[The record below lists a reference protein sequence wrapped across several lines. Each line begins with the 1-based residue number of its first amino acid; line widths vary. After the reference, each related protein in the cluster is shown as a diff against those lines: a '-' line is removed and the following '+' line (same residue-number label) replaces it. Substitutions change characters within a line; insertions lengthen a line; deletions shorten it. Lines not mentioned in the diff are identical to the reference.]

1 MTGALS
7 TFALQLETA
16 QKVRLAQSSLNDTGE
31 TSKRLAKANHLVI
44 ELTDKAG
51 HPNIAKS
58 FLKAVEQEEE
68 HLQTIKRL
76 FNNELASHM

>member
-16 QKVRLAQSSLNDTGE
+16 QKVPLAQSSLNDTGE

-44 ELTDKAG
+44 ELTDKVIYDIKLIKGALRT
-51 HPNIAKS
+51 IASGCTCSNK
-58 FLKAVEQEEE
+58 
-68 HLQTIKRL
+68 
-76 FNNELASHM
+76 